1 MIERIEINLLPAEY
15 RVHKK
20 SLQLRREIFYPIVGV
35 GIVWF
40 LLFLWNFKLDDDIS
54 QVRHDI
60 TATDQSIKAN
70 KPIKDQI
77 DRLKDSKNV
86 IKGKIL
92 ALEQINVDKA
102 KWVRLMEVI
111 CQKIPD
117 FTWLLSCEEK
127 DSTLFIDGITYSFP
141 EVANFMS
148 RLSESAAIKSVDLAG
163 IEEKDAS
170 KTFSFSLSCKLNAK
184 PQIEYTLSDQSVAA
198 GVKKSE
204 IR

>member
-20 SLQLRREIFYPIVGV
+20 SLHLRREIFYPIMGV
-35 GIVWF
+35 AVVWF
-40 LLFLWNFKLDDDIS
+40 LLLLWNLKLDSDIS
-54 QVRHDI
+54 QVRNDVKV
-60 TATDQSIKAN
+60 TDQSIKAN

-77 DRLKDSKNV
+77 DRLKESKNV
-86 IKGKIL
+86 IRGKIL

-111 CQKIPD
+111 CQKLPD

-127 DSTLFIDGITYSFP
+127 ESTLFIDGMTYSFP

-148 RLSESAAIKSVDLAG
+148 RLSESAVIKSVDLAS
-163 IEEKDAS
+163 IEEKEVS
-170 KTFSFSLSCKLNAK
+170 KTFSFSISCKLNSK
-184 PQIEYTLSDQSVAA
+184 PEIEYTLSDQSAA
-198 GVKKSE
+198 ARVKKGE
-204 IR
+204 IK

>member
-20 SLQLRREIFYPIVGV
+20 SLHLRREIFYPIVGV
-35 GIVWF
+35 GTIWF
-40 LLFLWNFKLDDDIS
+40 ALFLWNLKLDSAIS
-54 QVRHDI
+54 QVQLNI
-60 TATDQSIKAN
+60 TATDRLIRAN

-77 DRLKDSKNV
+77 DRLKDSKNI
-86 IKGKIL
+86 IKGKIQG
-92 ALEQINVDKA
+92 LEQINVDKA
-102 KWVRLMEVI
+102 KWVRLMEVL
-111 CQKIPD
+111 CQKLPD
-117 FTWLLSCEEK
+117 FTWLIACEER
-127 DSTLFIDGITYSFP
+127 DSTLFVDGITYSFP

-170 KTFSFSLSCKLNAK
+170 KTFSFSISCKLNAK
-184 PQIEYTLSDQSVAA
+184 PEILYTVSDQPVAA